1 MGLNKAFFI
10 INTKFILIN
19 NPFKRD
25 LSTLHIN
32 DLASILNH
40 THVFHKLHH
49 FSLSIWVLDLNKNK
63 TKRKQNDVHNLIGM
77 KKSKRRKIYISQKR

>member
-10 INTKFILIN
+10 INTKFNLIN

-25 LSTLHIN
+25 LSTLHRN

-40 THVFHKLHH
+40 TQVFHKLH

-77 KKSKRRKIYISQKR
+77 KKSKRRKTYISQKR